1 LAHYGGK
8 TRDGSSRDLKQA
20 RDHQTPN
27 TEKQTGSYPDK
38 RKSRQWPGLLRALK
52 KNEQAESGATNET
65 QKHRR
70 LRKSVDGVS

>member
-1 LAHYGGK
+1 M
-8 TRDGSSRDLKQA
+8 
-20 RDHQTPN
+20 
-27 TEKQTGSYPDK
+27 EKQTGSNPGE
-38 RKSRQWPGLLRALK
+38 RKSRRWPGLLRALK